1 MTGYVHVKDTCKVW
15 LGNLA
20 SETTEESLAEWLGG
34 VGFGHLAIPPRI
46 VLRG

>member
-1 MTGYVHVKDTCKVW
+1 MRGYVHVKDTCKVW

-20 SETTEESLAEWLGG
+20 PETTEESLAEWLGC
-34 VGFGHLAIPPRI
+34 VEFGNLAIPPRI